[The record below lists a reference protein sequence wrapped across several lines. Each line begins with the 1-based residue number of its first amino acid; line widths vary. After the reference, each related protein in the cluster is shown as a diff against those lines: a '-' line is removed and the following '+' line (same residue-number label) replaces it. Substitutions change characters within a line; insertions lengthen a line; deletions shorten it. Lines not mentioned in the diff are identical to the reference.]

1 MVTAE
6 IKKQKY
12 TYYRC
17 TGSRGKC
24 ELPYFREEEL
34 GNRLGQILKD
44 IYIPHGVVSL
54 LSKSLLSDKS
64 RETTIK
70 QNQVERL
77 QQRLASV
84 RNRLDQ
90 AYLDKLDGKI
100 AEELWSRKSG
110 EWRAEEQQIQMAIRA
125 VGEIQPERML
135 DAVKILELANKAY
148 FLYVKQSP
156 SEKAKL
162 LNPVLSN
169 CAIDAASVYPTYRTP
184 FELIFTHGKN
194 EGWRARRDS
203 NPRPSA

>member
-6 IKKQKY
+6 IKKEKY

-34 GNRLGQILKD
+34 GNRLGGILKD
-44 IYIPHGVVSL
+44 IYIPDHVLSQLAESL
-54 LSKSLLSDKS
+54 LSEKGC
-64 RETTIK
+64 ETTLK
-70 QNQVERL
+70 QDQEQRL

-90 AYLDKLDGKI
+90 AYLDKLDGRI
-100 AEELWSRKSG
+100 SEELWIRKSA
-110 EWRAEEQQIQMAIRA
+110 EWQAEEQQIQMAIRA
-125 VGEIQPERML
+125 VGEIKPERML

-148 FLYVKQSP
+148 FLYVKQTP

-162 LNPVLSN
+162 LNLVLSN
-169 CAIDAASVYPTYRTP
+169 CAIDAASVYPTY
-184 FELIFTHGKN
+184 KK
-194 EGWRARRDS
+194 
-203 NPRPSA
+203 PST